1 MVTVIGTEGLILGT
15 TIYLLVGFFTL
26 LMMPKWVGT
35 VEPSLR
41 KTWRQI
47 VDDMLRRAYYCFALV
62 AYWVCGSFLYNMADF
77 LGVDFRWLFDM
88 TTTMFSIIIGVM
100 LIYIILKIVADAIYL
115 IKTAVMDSEYGRDM
129 Q

>member
-15 TIYLLVGFFTL
+15 TLYLLAGFFTL

-35 VEPSLR
+35 VEPTLR

-47 VDDMLRRAYYCFALV
+47 VDDIIRRAYYCFALV
-62 AYWVCGSFLYNMADF
+62 AYWVCGAFLYNMADL
-77 LGVDFRWLFDM
+77 LGVDFRWLFEM
-88 TTTMFSIIIGVM
+88 TTVMFDVIIAVM
-100 LIYIILKIVADAIYL
+100 LIYTIMKIVADAIYL
-115 IKTAVMDSEYGRDM
+115 MKTAVMDSEYGRET